1 MQITLSNKPDK
12 ELSNTFIMD
21 TNKSLP
27 RLSRRQV
34 LKWFAAAAAAS
45 QASPFFAFSQE
56 YVPAAAGYGTDPK
69 VNDIYQRG
77 DFWPLTLSSE
87 QRKTVTALADVILP
101 ADDLGPAASQLRVPD
116 FIDEWVSAPY
126 PKQQSDRKTVFAGL
140 TWIDEESN
148 RLFKKDFA
156 GLNLEQQQ
164 SICDVL
170 SNQDHSDTKLRQAAS
185 FFRTFTS
192 LSMGAYYST
201 PEGWK
206 AIGYTGNVPSAT
218 FAGPPQEV
226 LDKLGLEQTVK
237 S

>member
-1 MQITLSNKPDK
+1 METN
-12 ELSNTFIMD
+12 EL
-21 TNKSLP
+21 LP

-45 QASPFFAFSQE
+45 QATPFLAFAQDAI
-56 YVPAAAGYGTDPK
+56 PAAAGYGQDPK
-69 VNDIYQRG
+69 VNDIYKRG
-77 DFWPLTLSSE
+77 DFWPLTLSAE

-101 ADDLGPAASQLRVPD
+101 ADELGPAASQLRVPD

-126 PKQQSDRKTVFAGL
+126 PKQQEDRETVLSGL
-140 TWIDEESN
+140 KWTNDESN
-148 RLFKKDFA
+148 RRFEKDFA
-156 GLNLEQQQ
+156 GLSIDEQLA
-164 SICDVL
+164 ICHVL
-170 SNQDHSDTKLRQAAS
+170 CKQDHTDSRLLQAAA
-185 FFRTFTS
+185 FFRTLTS
-192 LSMGAYYST
+192 LCMGAYYST

>member
-1 MQITLSNKPDK
+1 MAT
-12 ELSNTFIMD
+12 
-21 TNKSLP
+21 
-27 RLSRRQV
+27 
-34 LKWFAAAAAAS
+34 
-45 QASPFFAFSQE
+45 
-56 YVPAAAGYGTDPK
+56 GYGSDPK
-69 VNDIYQRG
+69 LNEIYKRG
-77 DFWPLTLSSE
+77 DFWSLSLSSK

-126 PKQQSDRKTVFAGL
+126 PKQQSDRGTVLNGL
-140 TWIDEESN
+140 RWVDEESN
-148 RLFKKDFA
+148 RRFKETFA
-156 GLNLEQQQ
+156 DLNLKQQQ
-164 SICDVL
+164 IICDLL
-170 SNQDHSDTKLRQAAS
+170 SKQDHTDSELKKAAA

-237 S
+237 

>member
-1 MQITLSNKPDK
+1 METH
-12 ELSNTFIMD
+12 E
-21 TNKSLP
+21 SLP
-27 RLSRRQV
+27 RLSRREV

-45 QASPFFAFSQE
+45 QVTPFFAFSQDAL
-56 YVPAAAGYGTDPK
+56 PAAEGYGPDPK
-69 VNDIYQRG
+69 VNGVYKRG
-77 DFWPLTLSSE
+77 DFWPLTFSSE
-87 QRKTVTALADVILP
+87 QRRTATALADVILP

-126 PKQQSDRKTVFAGL
+126 PKQKRDRETVLPGL
-140 TWIDEESN
+140 KWINEESN
-148 RLFKKDFA
+148 RRFKKTFP
-156 GLNLEQQQ
+156 GLNIEQQQ
-164 SICDVL
+164 SLCDTL
-170 SNQDHSDTKLRQAAS
+170 SKQDHTDVKLRQAAA

-192 LSMGAYYST
+192 LSMGAYYGT

>member
-1 MQITLSNKPDK
+1 M
-12 ELSNTFIMD
+12 E
-21 TNKSLP
+21 TNESLP

-45 QASPFFAFSQE
+45 QATPFLAFSQDAM
-56 YVPAAAGYGTDPK
+56 PSAAGYGQDPK
-69 VNDIYQRG
+69 VNDIYKRG
-77 DFWPLTLSSE
+77 DFWPLTLSAE
-87 QRKTVTALADVILP
+87 QRRTVTALADVILP
-101 ADDLGPAASQLRVPD
+101 ADALGPAASQLRVPD

-126 PKQQSDRKTVFAGL
+126 PKQQSDRNTVLPGL
-140 TWIDEESN
+140 KWVEEESH
-148 RLFKKDFA
+148 RRFEKDFSE
-156 GLNLEQQQ
+156 LTSEQQQ
-164 SICDVL
+164 VLCDEMCK
-170 SNQDHSDTKLRQAAS
+170 QDHTDSELRRAAS

-206 AIGYTGNVPSAT
+206 AIGYTGNVASAT

-237 S
+237 

>member
-1 MQITLSNKPDK
+1 METH
-12 ELSNTFIMD
+12 
-21 TNKSLP
+21 KSLP
-27 RLSRRQV
+27 RLSRRDV

-45 QASPFFAFSQE
+45 QATPFMAFSQDSAPDA
-56 YVPAAAGYGTDPK
+56 VGYGTDPQL
-69 VNDIYQRG
+69 NQIYKRG
-77 DFWPLTLSSE
+77 DFWPLTLSSK

-126 PKQQSDRKTVFAGL
+126 AKQQQDRKTVLSGL
-140 TWIDEESN
+140 KWIDEESN
-148 RLFKKDFA
+148 RLFTKNFSE
-156 GLNLEQQQ
+156 LNIKQQQ

-170 SNQDHSDTKLRQAAS
+170 CKQDHQDSKLKQAAS

-206 AIGYTGNVPSAT
+206 AIGYTGNIPSPT

-226 LDKLGLEQTVK
+226 LAKLGLVQTVK
-237 S
+237 T

>member
-1 MQITLSNKPDK
+1 METH
-12 ELSNTFIMD
+12 E
-21 TNKSLP
+21 SLP

-45 QASPFFAFSQE
+45 QASPFMAFSQDSL
-56 YVPAAAGYGTDPK
+56 PAAVGYGSDPK
-69 VNDIYQRG
+69 VNDIYKRG
-77 DFWPLTLSSE
+77 DFWPLTLSPE

-126 PKQQSDRKTVFAGL
+126 PKQQRDRETVLAGL
-140 TWIDEESN
+140 TWINEESN
-148 RLFKKDFA
+148 RQFKKDFA
-156 GLNLEQQQ
+156 DLTIKQQQ
-164 SICDVL
+164 SLCDVL
-170 SNQDHSDTKLRQAAS
+170 SKQDHIDSKIRQAAS

>member
-1 MQITLSNKPDK
+1 
-12 ELSNTFIMD
+12 MD
-21 TNKSLP
+21 THETLP

-45 QASPFFAFSQE
+45 QATPFLAFSQDS
-56 YVPAAAGYGTDPK
+56 VHDAVGYGSDPK
-69 VNDIYQRG
+69 LNEIYKRG
-77 DFWPLTLSSE
+77 DFWPLTFSSK

-101 ADDLGPAASQLRVPD
+101 TDDLGPAASQLRVPD

-126 PKQQSDRKTVFAGL
+126 PKQQADGKTVLSGL
-140 TWIDEESN
+140 KWIDEESN
-148 RLFKKDFA
+148 QRFKKNFA
-156 GLNLEQQQ
+156 DLNIKQQQ
-164 SICDVL
+164 SICDVMCK
-170 SNQDHSDTKLRQAAS
+170 QDHTDSKLKQAAS

-206 AIGYTGNVPSAT
+206 AIGYTGNTPSPT